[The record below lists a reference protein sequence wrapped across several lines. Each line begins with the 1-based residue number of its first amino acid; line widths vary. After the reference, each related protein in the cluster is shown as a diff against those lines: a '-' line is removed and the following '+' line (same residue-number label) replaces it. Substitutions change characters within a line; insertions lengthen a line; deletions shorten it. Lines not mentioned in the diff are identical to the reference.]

1 MAVDGDLIAGID
13 IGGTKTHIL
22 VGRGD
27 DIVSERVVPSVDWR
41 SWDRRKDAVALSS
54 LIRDVAGRDLAAI
67 AIGAHG
73 CDADWQ
79 CKQLE
84 ADLGDH
90 LAGRIMVVNDSE
102 LLLPAAGYFSG
113 IGVVSGTGSIAV
125 ARKTD
130 GTMLVAGGW
139 GWILGD
145 EGSAAAT
152 VREAARAVRGS
163 LDRGEAG
170 DPLVEA
176 LMKALETS
184 DPTKIG
190 RLLNDTRSAVTW
202 GRYADAVFEAAAQQ
216 SSLALRV
223 INEGGQALAGLV
235 GTLAA
240 RGADASNIVIG
251 GGVVVEQPIL
261 LQAFEGAIA
270 SISPISKVTL
280 LREAPVIGA
289 LALARHS
296 LHTPAGF

>member
-1 MAVDGDLIAGID
+1 MAVNGDLIAGID

-22 VGRGD
+22 VGRGN
-27 DIVSERVVPSVDWR
+27 DIVGGKVVPSSDWR
-41 SWDRRKDAVALSS
+41 SWDREKDAAALSS
-54 LIRDVAGRDLAAI
+54 LISDVAGSNLAAI

-84 ADLGDH
+84 ADLGKY
-90 LAGRIMVVNDSE
+90 LAGRITVVNDSE

-125 ARKTD
+125 ARKAD

-145 EGSAAAT
+145 EGSAAAI
-152 VREAARAVRGS
+152 VREGARAIRGS
-163 LDRGEAG
+163 LDRGETG
-170 DPLVEA
+170 DPLVET

-190 RLLNDTRSAVTW
+190 RMLNDIRSAAAW
-202 GRYADAVFEAAAQQ
+202 GRYAGSVFEAAEQQ
-216 SSLALRV
+216 SPLALQV
-223 INEGGQALAGLV
+223 IREGGEALAGLV
-235 GTLAA
+235 GTLVA

-251 GGVVVEQPIL
+251 GGVIVEQPIL
-261 LQAFEGAIA
+261 LQAFESAIA
-270 SISPISKVTL
+270 TISPASKVTL

-289 LALARHS
+289 LALARHGLETS
-296 LHTPAGF
+296 VG